1 MKTKSKPTA
10 EERKLQEIQIERER
24 QLRVEN
30 ARETTRAF
38 SEQMAFRRK
47 MRGVFSLM
55 SSGFKGF
62 GS

>member
-1 MKTKSKPTA
+1 MKKSKPTP
-10 EERKLQEIQIERER
+10 EQRHLERIQIERER

-38 SEQMAFRRK
+38 SEQLSFRRRL
-47 MRGVFSLM
+47 RGMLSLM

-62 GS
+62 PS